1 MCILFLIG
9 TNLETLYALT
19 LLNLIMV
26 MEATNDAKDHIVMT
40 HSQVDLARLLYHL
53 QYANDAESRYAAAAA
68 TAECAGAAIAGGVTW
83 RILAEVWKIGRDK
96 AAKDLLTGRLG
107 DRAR

>member
-40 HSQVDLARLLYHL
+40 HSQVHLDRLLFLLRH
-53 QYANDAESRYAAAAA
+53 ANDAESRYAAVAA
-68 TAECAGAAIAGGVTW
+68 TAVCAGAAIVGGVTW
-83 RILAEVWKIGRDK
+83 LILAEAWKIGRDK
-96 AAKDLLTGRLG
+96 VAKDPLKRRLG